1 MVHSNTFRLLS
12 RSGIIRHCCNRSAIR
27 LLITPLQI
35 DKTISRGQRTAAP
48 QPRWGRTGEKVLS
61 GEEGSPVRRA
71 ALPGRGDHPGA
82 ARAPLPA
89 PPYLPERLPV
99 PALHETGVPARREV
113 GAEAPE
119 PTELLPLPGRGLPGV
134 EHPGRRGC
142 PAQRQQQEQP
152 AAPHHAAARPA
163 ARRCRRHVG
172 CGQCP
177 ARPVPPRCGG
187 RSRCRARA
195 GTPAGATWGCRCPQ
209 PKPWVSWH
217 NNTCRR
223 CAVPRT
229 AGFFGGVLGFTLF
242 TYLLAYFYF
251 QSHLLKWEGKKL
263 LEKAKKSIDGHM
275 ASWRQARG

>member
-1 MVHSNTFRLLS
+1 MALAAQGPLQQLKVAVVHSNTFWLLS

-35 DKTISRGQRTAAP
+35 DKTISAGQGAKNSSSATPVGKDGGKGAFGRGREPGSQ
-48 QPRWGRTGEKVLS
+48 
-61 GEEGSPVRRA
+61 GSPSRRA
-71 ALPGRGDHPGA
+71 DHPAA
-82 ARAPLPA
+82 ARGPLPA

-119 PTELLPLPGRGLPGV
+119 PTELLPFPGRGLPGV

-163 ARRCRRHVG
+163 ARRCRSHVG

-195 GTPAGATWGCRCPQ
+195 GTPAGVAWGCRCP
-209 PKPWVSWH
+209 
-217 NNTCRR
+217 
-223 CAVPRT
+223 
-229 AGFFGGVLGFTLF
+229 
-242 TYLLAYFYF
+242 
-251 QSHLLKWEGKKL
+251 
-263 LEKAKKSIDGHM
+263 
-275 ASWRQARG
+275 